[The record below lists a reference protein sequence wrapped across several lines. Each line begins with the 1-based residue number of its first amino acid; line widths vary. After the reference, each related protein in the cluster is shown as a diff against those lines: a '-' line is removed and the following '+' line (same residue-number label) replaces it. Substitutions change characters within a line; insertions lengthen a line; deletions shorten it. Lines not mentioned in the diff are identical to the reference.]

1 MILFQVLLDRI
12 IPNES
17 STDHWTS
24 KGLTPLTP
32 EVLTKRLVS
41 ERKLSA
47 DYANYIARHSR
58 NQSILKG
65 CKSIAVGKRF
75 ARSPRNSM
83 VIFCRPCKGQTRLF
97 SDPVRVRE
105 IFFRPRGLRPDDGTR
120 PRLLTF
126 VLSGLKDL
134 ARKTRS
140 CWFATQRHREELIA
154 DRSSITSSRIGC
166 S

>member
-1 MILFQVLLDRI
+1 MNLRSEMILFQVLLDRI

-32 EVLTKRLVS
+32 EVLTTSLVS

-83 VIFCRPCKGQTRLF
+83 VIFCRPCKGQTRLL

-105 IFFRPRGLRPDDGTR
+105 N
-120 PRLLTF
+120 LL
-126 VLSGLKDL
+126 SAPG
-134 ARKTRS
+134 A
-140 CWFATQRHREELIA
+140 
-154 DRSSITSSRIGC
+154 SSR
-166 S
+166 